1 MAQVNSL
8 ICWGGRLGKTVSIS
22 ATADVVTLTNHGNR
36 NGSKRWPSGTLP
48 AELSVLVPVYTRS
61 TGQNT
66 FTLHTSEADAIAG
79 TGQITFA
86 GSSTYAAVTLK
97 SDFIVTSAN
106 LAAYSVDISRYG
118 DPGSERIYDGVVSW
132 NSGRSGASPYD
143 IEVCEIGE
151 PFSDILTAVF
161 EVTVPS
167 ARNVIT
173 TEIGADFEAGTK
185 GIRSAAFHSG
195 NFPALTLDTMSL
207 GTGYVLYNSAVTT
220 GSLFKMTRY
229 RDTLDGAI
237 VMNKA
242 NASVTVT
249 DLGVQC
255 RLYNC
260 QVIGA
265 AASVVGYGMNL
276 RSALGEAVNNLFY
289 GFATGASF
297 GSSQLGL
304 YFVNNTVTKCT
315 AAFSAASTV
324 KGFFYNNISRGN
336 TTDWPTQPTNLEGAS
351 NNAGAA
357 GAAWVTG
364 SGTRVTI
371 ETTDFANFAG
381 NDFKAASSSSPQV
394 EGGIAPYGAPLDDIA
409 GHVRPDYITGSGTT
423 PVTAGSFVT
432 GVVYSITTV
441 GTTDFTA
448 IGASANTVGVEFRA
462 TGAGSGTGTATP
474 QAKYDIGCFE
484 FDHGYG
490 PWPSTHTLELTG
502 VPSGS
507 EVRCYTGLKD
517 GSAVEIGGTET
528 TTGSSFSFTHSSAG
542 VSGFVHIIH
551 PNYAI
556 QEFDYTYQATNVSIP
571 VQIPADRWYNN
582 P

>member
-1 MAQVNSL
+1 MATVNSL
-8 ICWGGRLGKTVSIS
+8 ICFGGLNGKTVTFTD
-22 ATADVVTLTNHGNR
+22 AGDVVNLTNHGVRPGLACFFENS
-36 NGSKRWPSGTLP
+36 GGALPTGLTAGTLYY
-48 AELSVLVPVYTRS
+48 AKQ
-61 TGQNT
+61 GADQNKFLLYPT
-66 FTLHTSEADAIAG
+66 QADAIAG
-79 TGQITFA
+79 TNQVTFSGT
-86 GSSTYAAVTLK
+86 GSGTTKVK
-97 SDFIVTSAN
+97 SSLVFTGTD
-106 LAAYSVDISRYG
+106 LSRY
-118 DPGSERIYDGVVSW
+118 DNTRIYDGLVSW
-132 NSGRSGASPYD
+132 NNGRSGASPYD

-151 PFSDILTAVF
+151 SFSDILTAAF

-185 GIRSAAFHSG
+185 GIRSGSFHFG
-195 NFPALTLDTMSL
+195 NFPALTLDTLTLDS
-207 GTGYVLYNSAVTT
+207 GYVLYNSAVVS
-220 GSLFKMTRY
+220 GSLFKLTRY
-229 RDTLDGAI
+229 RDTLDGII

-265 AASVVGYGMNL
+265 AASVAGTGLNL
-276 RSALGEAVNNLFY
+276 RSALGEAVNNLFW
-289 GFATGASF
+289 GFANGAAF

-315 AAFSAASTV
+315 NAFIAASTV

-336 TTDWPTQPTNLEGAS
+336 TTDWPTQPTALEGAS
-351 NNAGAA
+351 NNAGAS

-371 ETTDFANFAG
+371 ETSDFADFTN
-381 NDFKAASSSSPQV
+381 NDFRAASSTSPQV
-394 EGGIAPYGAPLDDIA
+394 EGGIAPYGAPLIDIA
-409 GHVRPDYITGSGTT
+409 GHVRPDYMNG
-423 PVTAGSFVT
+423 
-432 GVVYSITTV
+432 
-441 GTTDFTA
+441 
-448 IGASANTVGVEFRA
+448 GAAA
-462 TGAGSGTGTATP
+462 
-474 QAKYDIGCFE
+474 YDIGCFE

-490 PWPSTHTLELTG
+490 PWPATYTLELTG
-502 VPSGS
+502 IPSGS

-551 PNYAI
+551 PDYAI

-571 VQIPADRWYNN
+571 VQMPADRWYNN

>member
-1 MAQVNSL
+1 MATVNSL
-8 ICWGGRLGKTVSIS
+8 ICFGGLNGKTVTFTD
-22 ATADVVTLTNHGNR
+22 AGDVVNLTNHGVRPGLGCFFQN
-36 NGSKRWPSGTLP
+36 SGGALPTGLTANTLYY
-48 AELSVLVPVYTRS
+48 AKQ
-61 TGQNT
+61 GADQNKFLLYPT
-66 FTLHTSEADAIAG
+66 KADAIAG
-79 TGQITFA
+79 TNQVTFTGT
-86 GSSTYAAVTLK
+86 GSGTTVVK
-97 SDFIVTSAN
+97 SALVFTGAD
-106 LAAYSVDISRYG
+106 LSRY
-118 DPGSERIYDGVVSW
+118 DSTRIYDGVVSW
-132 NSGRSGASPYD
+132 NTGRSGASPYD
-143 IEVCEIGE
+143 IEVCEVGE
-151 PFSDILTAVF
+151 PFSDILTAAF

-185 GIRSAAFHSG
+185 GIRSAAFHAG

-229 RDTLDGAI
+229 RDTLDGI
-237 VMNKA
+237 ILLNKA
-242 NASVTVT
+242 NVSVTVT

-265 AASVVGYGMNL
+265 ASAVVGMGINL

-304 YFVNNTVTKCT
+304 YFVNNTLTKNN
-315 AAFSAASTV
+315 AALSAASTV

-336 TTDWPTQPTNLEGAS
+336 TTDWPTQPTALEGAS

-371 ETTDFANFAG
+371 ATTDFANFAG

-394 EGGIAPYGAPLDDIA
+394 EGGIAPYGAPLNDIA
-409 GHVRPDYITGSGTT
+409 GHVRPDYMNG
-423 PVTAGSFVT
+423 
-432 GVVYSITTV
+432 
-441 GTTDFTA
+441 
-448 IGASANTVGVEFRA
+448 GAAA
-462 TGAGSGTGTATP
+462 
-474 QAKYDIGCFE
+474 YDVGCFE

-490 PWPSTHTLELTG
+490 PWPSTHTLTLTN
-502 VPSGS
+502 VAVGS
-507 EVRCYTGLKD
+507 RVFIRDQANTTTHYDQIATN
-517 GSAVEIGGTET
+517 STVEITVPVYGDSRDNWRIKIRKASAAPFYRNYET
-528 TTGSSFSFTHSSAG
+528 LMTATAGSSSIY
-542 VSGFVHIIH
+542 VSQD
-551 PNYAI
+551 PDEN
-556 QEFDYTYQATNVSIP
+556 
-571 VQIPADRWYNN
+571 
-582 P
+582 

>member
-1 MAQVNSL
+1 MAQVNSMV
-8 ICWGGRLGKTVSIS
+8 CFGGLNGKTVTFTD
-22 ATADVVTLTNHGNR
+22 AGDVVNLTNHGVRPGLACFFQN
-36 NGSKRWPSGTLP
+36 SGGALP
-48 AELSVLVPVYTRS
+48 
-61 TGQNT
+61 TGLTANQLYYAKQGADQNKFLLYPT
-66 FTLHTSEADAIAG
+66 QADAIAG
-79 TGQITFA
+79 TNQVTFNGT
-86 GSSTYAAVTLK
+86 GSGTTKVK
-97 SDFIVTSAN
+97 SSLVFTGAD
-106 LAAYSVDISRYG
+106 LSRY
-118 DPGSERIYDGVVSW
+118 DNTRIYDGLVSW
-132 NSGRSGASPYD
+132 NNGRSGASPYD
-143 IEVCEIGE
+143 IEVAEIGE
-151 PFSDILTAVF
+151 SFSDIMTAVF

-195 NFPALTLDTMSL
+195 NFPALTLDTLTLNS
-207 GTGYVLYNSAVTT
+207 GYVLYNSAVTT
-220 GSLFKMTRY
+220 GSLFKITRY

-265 AASVVGYGMNL
+265 ASSVVGMGLNL

-304 YFVNNTVTKCT
+304 YFVNNTLTKNN
-315 AAFSAASTV
+315 AALSASSTV
-324 KGFFYNNISRGN
+324 RGFFYNNISRGN

-490 PWPSTHTLELTG
+490 PWPSTHTLTLTN
-502 VPSGS
+502 VVVGS
-507 EVRCYTGLKD
+507 RVFIRDQANTTTHYDQIAAGPT
-517 GSAVEIGGTET
+517 VEITVTVYGDSRDNWRIKIRKASAAPYYQAYET
-528 TTGSSFSFTHSSAG
+528 LMTAAAGSSSIY
-542 VSGFVHIIH
+542 VNQL
-551 PNYAI
+551 PN
-556 QEFDYTYQATNVSIP
+556 
-571 VQIPADRWYNN
+571 
-582 P
+582 

>member
-1 MAQVNSL
+1 MSQVNSL
-8 ICWGGRLGKTVSIS
+8 VCWGGRLGKTVSIS
-22 ATADVVTLTNHGNR
+22 ATTDVVTLTNHGNR
-36 NGSKRWPSGTLP
+36 DGSKRWPSGTLP
-48 AELSVLVPVYTRS
+48 AELNVLTPVYTRS

-66 FTLHTSEADAIAG
+66 FTLHTSEAGAIAG

-97 SDFIVTSAN
+97 SDFIVTPAN
-106 LAAYSVDISRYG
+106 LAAYGVDISRYG
-118 DPGSERIYDGVVSW
+118 DPGSERIYDGIVNW
-132 NSGRSGASPYD
+132 NNGRSGASPYD
-143 IEVCEIGE
+143 IEVCEFGE
-151 PFSDILTAVF
+151 SFSDILTAVF

-173 TEIGADFEAGTK
+173 TEIGADFEAGAR

-195 NFPALTLDTMSL
+195 NFPALTLDTMTL
-207 GTGYVLYNSAVTT
+207 GSGYALYNSSVTS

-229 RDTLDGAI
+229 RDTLDGII

-265 AASVVGYGMNL
+265 AASVVGVGTNL
-276 RSALGEAVNNLFY
+276 RSALGEAVNNLFW
-289 GFATGASF
+289 GFATGAAF

-336 TTDWPTQPTNLEGAS
+336 TTDWPTQPTALEGAS

-371 ETTDFANFAG
+371 ETSHFADFTNNNFR
-381 NDFKAASSSSPQV
+381 AASSTSPQV
-394 EGGIAPYGAPLDDIA
+394 EGGIAPYGAPLTDIA
-409 GHVRPDYITGSGTT
+409 DHVRPDYMNG
-423 PVTAGSFVT
+423 
-432 GVVYSITTV
+432 
-441 GTTDFTA
+441 
-448 IGASANTVGVEFRA
+448 GAAA
-462 TGAGSGTGTATP
+462 
-474 QAKYDIGCFE
+474 YDVGCFE

-490 PWPSTHTLELTG
+490 PWPNLKTTTITAIG
-502 VPSGS
+502 VSLVGA
-507 EVRCYTGLKD
+507 EVRIYDLD
-517 GSAVEIGGTET
+517 NIPAGSYGTELAGVESCPT
-528 TTGSSFSFTHSSAG
+528 SSFAFSGQAGNTVKLQIMLDGYEEFVQSF
-542 VSGFVHIIH
+542 V
-551 PNYAI
+551 I
-556 QEFDYTYQATNVSIP
+556 QAVDSTFEATLVP
-571 VQIPADRWYNN
+571 EYNI
-582 P
+582 

>member
-1 MAQVNSL
+1 MSQVNSL
-8 ICWGGRLGKTVSIS
+8 VCWGGRLGKPVSIS
-22 ATADVVTLTNHGNR
+22 ATTDVVTLTNHGNR

-48 AELSVLVPVYTRS
+48 AELNVLTPVYTRS

-106 LAAYSVDISRYG
+106 LAAYGVDISRYG

-143 IEVCEIGE
+143 IEVCEFGE

-195 NFPALTLDTMSL
+195 NFPALTLDTMAL
-207 GTGYVLYNSAVTT
+207 GTGYVLYNGSITT
-220 GSLFKMTRY
+220 GSLYKMTRY

-265 AASVVGYGMNL
+265 AASVVGVGTNL

-336 TTDWPTQPTNLEGAS
+336 TTDWPTQPTALEGAS

-371 ETTDFANFAG
+371 ATTDFANFAG

-490 PWPSTHTLELTG
+490 PWPSTHTLTLTN
-502 VPSGS
+502 VVVGS
-507 EVRCYTGLKD
+507 RVFIRDQANTTTHYDQIAAGPT
-517 GSAVEIGGTET
+517 VEITVTVYGDARDNWRIKIRKASAAPYYQAYET
-528 TTGSSFSFTHSSAG
+528 LMTAAAGSSSIY
-542 VSGFVHIIH
+542 VNQL
-551 PNYAI
+551 PN
-556 QEFDYTYQATNVSIP
+556 
-571 VQIPADRWYNN
+571 
-582 P
+582 

>member
-1 MAQVNSL
+1 MSQVNSL
-8 ICWGGRLGKTVSIS
+8 VCWGGRLGKTVSIS
-22 ATADVVTLTNHGNR
+22 ATTDVVTLANHGNR
-36 NGSKRWPSGTLP
+36 DGSKRWPSGTLP
-48 AELSVLVPVYTRS
+48 AELNVLTPVYTRS

-66 FTLHTSEADAIAG
+66 FTLHTSAADAIAG

-86 GSSTYAAVTLK
+86 GSATYAAVTLK
-97 SDFIVTSAN
+97 SDFFVTAAN
-106 LAAYSVDISRYG
+106 LAAYGVDVSRYG
-118 DPGSERIYDGVVSW
+118 EAGSERIYDGIVSW
-132 NSGRSGASPYD
+132 NTGRSGASPYD
-143 IEVCEIGE
+143 IEVAEIGE
-151 PFSDILTAVF
+151 SFSDILTAAF

-207 GTGYVLYNSAVTT
+207 GTGYVLYNSTIT
-220 GSLFKMTRY
+220 SGSLFKITRY

-265 AASVVGYGMNL
+265 AASVFGVGTNL
-276 RSALGEAVNNLFY
+276 RSALGEAVNNLFW
-289 GFATGASF
+289 GFTTGAAF
-297 GSSQLGL
+297 GSSQLGI
-304 YFVNNTVTKCT
+304 YFVNNTLAKNN

-336 TTDWPTQPTNLEGAS
+336 TTDWPTQPSALEGAS

-371 ETTDFANFAG
+371 ETSHFADFTNNNFR
-381 NDFKAASSSSPQV
+381 AASSASPQV
-394 EGGIAPYGAPLDDIA
+394 EGGIAPYGAPLNDIA
-409 GHVRPDYITGSGTT
+409 GHVRPDYMNG
-423 PVTAGSFVT
+423 
-432 GVVYSITTV
+432 
-441 GTTDFTA
+441 
-448 IGASANTVGVEFRA
+448 GAAA
-462 TGAGSGTGTATP
+462 
-474 QAKYDIGCFE
+474 YDIGCFE

-490 PWPSTHTLELTG
+490 PWPNLKTTTITAIG
-502 VPSGS
+502 VSLVGA
-507 EVRCYTGLKD
+507 EVRIYDLD
-517 GSAVEIGGTET
+517 NIPAGSFGAEL
-528 TTGSSFSFTHSSAG
+528 AG
-542 VSGFVHIIH
+542 VESCSTSTFAFSGQAGNTVKIQIMRDGYEEFGQTFVI
-551 PNYAI
+551 PSVDSTF
-556 QEFDYTYQATNVSIP
+556 EATLAP
-571 VQIPADRWYNN
+571 EYNI
-582 P
+582 

>member
-1 MAQVNSL
+1 MSQVNSL
-8 ICWGGRLGKTVSIS
+8 VCWGGRLGKTVSIS
-22 ATADVVTLTNHGNR
+22 ATTDVVTLTNHGNR
-36 NGSKRWPSGTLP
+36 DGSKRWPSGTLP
-48 AELSVLVPVYTRS
+48 AELNVLTPVYTRS

-106 LAAYSVDISRYG
+106 LAAYGVDISRYG

-167 ARNVIT
+167 AQNILT
-173 TEIGADFEAGTK
+173 TEIN
-185 GIRSAAFHSG
+185 GIRSSAFHFG
-195 NFPALTLDTMSL
+195 NFPALTLDTLTLDS
-207 GTGYVLYNSAVTT
+207 GYVLYNSAVTS

-229 RDTLDGAI
+229 RDTLDGIIA
-237 VMNKA
+237 MN
-242 NASVTVT
+242 NSGSSITVT
-249 DLGVQC
+249 DMGVQC
-255 RLYNC
+255 RLYNN
-260 QVIGA
+260 QIINA
-265 AASVVGYGMNL
+265 HANL
-276 RSALGEAVNNLFY
+276 SGTGTFLRFSLCESINNLFY
-289 GFATGASF
+289 RWAVGVSVGT
-297 GSSQLGL
+297 SQLGI
-304 YFVNNTVTKCT
+304 YFVNNTITKCN

-324 KGFFYNNISRGN
+324 RGFFYNNISRGN

-371 ETTDFANFAG
+371 ETTDFANFSG

-394 EGGIAPYGAPLDDIA
+394 EGGIAPYGAPLNDIA
-409 GHVRPDYITGSGTT
+409 GHVRPDYMNG
-423 PVTAGSFVT
+423 
-432 GVVYSITTV
+432 
-441 GTTDFTA
+441 
-448 IGASANTVGVEFRA
+448 GAAA
-462 TGAGSGTGTATP
+462 
-474 QAKYDIGCFE
+474 YDVGCFE

-490 PWPSTHTLELTG
+490 PWPSTHTLTLTN
-502 VPSGS
+502 VAVGS
-507 EVRCYTGLKD
+507 RVFIRDQANTTTHYDQIAASST
-517 GSAVEIGGTET
+517 VEITVPVYGDSRDNWRIKIRKASAAPYYQSYET
-528 TTGSSFSFTHSSAG
+528 LMTATAGNSSIY
-542 VSGFVHIIH
+542 VNQL
-551 PNYAI
+551 PN
-556 QEFDYTYQATNVSIP
+556 
-571 VQIPADRWYNN
+571 
-582 P
+582 

>member
-1 MAQVNSL
+1 MPQVNSL
-8 ICWGGRLGKTVSIS
+8 VCWGGRLGKPVSIS
-22 ATADVVTLTNHGNR
+22 ASTDVVTLTNHGNR

-86 GSSTYAAVTLK
+86 GSATYAAVTLK
-97 SDFIVTSAN
+97 SDFIVTPAN
-106 LAAYSVDISRYG
+106 LAAYGVDISRYG
-118 DPGSERIYDGVVSW
+118 DPGSERIYDGIVNW
-132 NSGRSGASPYD
+132 GGGRSGASPYD
-143 IEVCEIGE
+143 IEVCEVGE
-151 PFSDILTAVF
+151 PFSDILTAAF

-185 GIRSAAFHSG
+185 GIRSAAFHAG

-229 RDTLDGAI
+229 RDTLDGI
-237 VMNKA
+237 ILLNKA
-242 NASVTVT
+242 NVSVTVT

-265 AASVVGYGMNL
+265 ASAVVGMGINL

-304 YFVNNTVTKCT
+304 YFVNNTLTKNN
-315 AAFSAASTV
+315 AALSAASTV
-324 KGFFYNNISRGN
+324 RGFFYNNISRGN

-351 NNAGAA
+351 NNAGAS

-364 SGTRVTI
+364 AGTRVTI

-394 EGGIAPYGAPLDDIA
+394 EGGIAPYGAPLNDIA
-409 GHVRPDYITGSGTT
+409 GHVRPDYMNG
-423 PVTAGSFVT
+423 
-432 GVVYSITTV
+432 
-441 GTTDFTA
+441 
-448 IGASANTVGVEFRA
+448 GAAA
-462 TGAGSGTGTATP
+462 
-474 QAKYDIGCFE
+474 YDVGCFE

-490 PWPSTHTLELTG
+490 PWPSTHTLTLTN
-502 VPSGS
+502 VAVGS
-507 EVRCYTGLKD
+507 RVFIRD
-517 GSAVEIGGTET
+517 QANT
-528 TTGSSFSFTHSSAG
+528 TTHYDQIAAASTVVINATVYGDSRDNWRIKIRKASAAPYYQSYETLMTATAGNSSIY
-542 VSGFVHIIH
+542 VNQL
-551 PNYAI
+551 PN
-556 QEFDYTYQATNVSIP
+556 
-571 VQIPADRWYNN
+571 
-582 P
+582 

>member
-1 MAQVNSL
+1 MSQVNSL
-8 ICWGGRLGKTVSIS
+8 VCWGGRLGKTVSIS
-22 ATADVVTLTNHGNR
+22 ATTDVVTLTNHGNR
-36 NGSKRWPSGTLP
+36 DGSKRWPSGTLP
-48 AELSVLVPVYTRS
+48 AELNVLTPVYTRS

-66 FTLHTSEADAIAG
+66 FTLHTSESDAIAG

-86 GSSTYAAVTLK
+86 GSATYAAVTLK
-97 SDFIVTSAN
+97 SDFIITPAN
-106 LAAYSVDISRYG
+106 LAAYGVDISRYG

-143 IEVCEIGE
+143 IEVCEFGE

-195 NFPALTLDTMSL
+195 NFPALTLDTMAL
-207 GTGYVLYNSAVTT
+207 GTGYVLYNGSITT
-220 GSLFKMTRY
+220 GSLYKMTRY
-229 RDTLDGAI
+229 RDTLDGI
-237 VMNKA
+237 ILLNKS
-242 NASVTVT
+242 NASITAT

-260 QVIGA
+260 QIIGA
-265 AASVVGYGMNL
+265 APSVVGVGLNM

-289 GFATGASF
+289 GFQTGSTF
-297 GSSQLGL
+297 SSSQLGL
-304 YFVNNTVTKCT
+304 FYVNNTVTKCVN
-315 AAFSAASTV
+315 AFSATSTV
-324 KGFFYNNISRGN
+324 RGFFYNNISRGN

-490 PWPSTHTLELTG
+490 PWPSTHTLTLTN
-502 VPSGS
+502 VVVGS
-507 EVRCYTGLKD
+507 RVFIRDQANTTTHYDQIAAGPT
-517 GSAVEIGGTET
+517 VEITVTVYGDARDNWRIKIRKA
-528 TTGSSFSFTHSSAG
+528 SAAAVIS
-542 VSGFVHIIH
+542 VS
-551 PNYAI
+551 
-556 QEFDYTYQATNVSIP
+556 
-571 VQIPADRWYNN
+571 
-582 P
+582 

>member
-1 MAQVNSL
+1 MV
-8 ICWGGRLGKTVSIS
+8 CFGGLNGKTVTFTD
-22 ATADVVTLTNHGNR
+22 AGDVVNLTNHGVRPGLACFFQN
-36 NGSKRWPSGTLP
+36 SGGALP
-48 AELSVLVPVYTRS
+48 
-61 TGQNT
+61 TGLTANQLYYAKQGADQNKFLLYPT
-66 FTLHTSEADAIAG
+66 QADAIAG
-79 TGQITFA
+79 TNQVTFNGT
-86 GSSTYAAVTLK
+86 GSGTTKVK
-97 SDFIVTSAN
+97 SSLVFTGAD
-106 LAAYSVDISRYG
+106 LSRY
-118 DPGSERIYDGVVSW
+118 DNTRIYDGLVSW
-132 NSGRSGASPYD
+132 NNGRSGASPYD
-143 IEVCEIGE
+143 IEVAEIGE
-151 PFSDILTAVF
+151 SFSDILTAVF

-195 NFPALTLDTMSL
+195 NFPALTLDTMAL
-207 GTGYVLYNSAVTT
+207 GTGYVLYNGSITT
-220 GSLFKMTRY
+220 GSLYKMTRY

-265 AASVVGYGMNL
+265 AASVVGVGTNL

-351 NNAGAA
+351 NNAGAS
-357 GAAWVTG
+357 GVAWVTG

-394 EGGIAPYGAPLDDIA
+394 EGSIAPYGAPLDDIA

-490 PWPSTHTLELTG
+490 PWPSTHTLTLTN
-502 VPSGS
+502 VVVGS
-507 EVRCYTGLKD
+507 RVFIRDQANTTTHYDQIAAGPT
-517 GSAVEIGGTET
+517 VEITVTVYGDSRDNWRIKIRKASAAPYYQAYET
-528 TTGSSFSFTHSSAG
+528 LMTAAAGSSSIY
-542 VSGFVHIIH
+542 VNQL
-551 PNYAI
+551 PN
-556 QEFDYTYQATNVSIP
+556 
-571 VQIPADRWYNN
+571 
-582 P
+582 